1 MPDHG
6 AVVIYS
12 PAEQAVFSMR
22 MVANAS
28 ELKPEELSWRQRSVN
43 GAAGH
48 TSVSTFVNAVLRLP
62 PVDASPRMVADGLR
76 EAACAAAEEAATGH
90 VDTVCLDRDAAVLF
104 LITEKTCAACQA
116 LLPTW
121 EDFLGALTAPDEHVR
136 HGGDALLCPS
146 IKQGSEGGRRC
157 LAPAHADI
165 TARRLSPALELAVR
179 AVPILALL
187 VPDGYTTSAGR
198 YFAQYQLGR
207 STFGAANVTAWA
219 RTQLQELRVEE
230 VA

>member
-1 MPDHG
+1 
-6 AVVIYS
+6 
-12 PAEQAVFSMR
+12 MR
-22 MVANAS
+22 MVADVS
-28 ELKPEELSWRQRSVN
+28 ELKPGELSWRQRSVH

-48 TSVSTFVNAVLRLP
+48 TSVSTFVNAALRLP
-62 PVDASPRMVADGLR
+62 PVDVSPRVVADGLR

-90 VDTVCLDRDAAVLF
+90 VDTVCLNREAAILF
-104 LITEKTCAACQA
+104 LITEQTCAACQA

-121 EDFLGALTAPDEHVR
+121 DDFLGTLTPPNEQEHSA
-136 HGGDALLCPS
+136 DALLCPS
-146 IKQGSEGGRRC
+146 MRQGPQGGRRC

-165 TARRLSPALELAVR
+165 TARRLSPSLELAVR

-187 VPDGYTTSAGR
+187 APDGYTTSAGR

-207 STFGAANVTAWA
+207 STFGVANVTAWA
-219 RTQLQELRVEE
+219 RTQLQGLRVEE